1 MSHQDPTTD
10 RSALGPPPKRVSR
23 RALIAAAGLTAG
35 GVIAAAVI
43 GSRER
48 PQAKL
53 SDRVTAKRVDGE
65 VPLREPG
72 DERWIQAQPVLVQLT
87 PQQIALPRLPE
98 LAVETLEVDALHN
111 GEVLA
116 LRIAWE
122 DGVVDDV
129 DGLAMFRDAVAVQFP
144 MAAGAAPPPIT
155 MGAPGAP
162 VHVLQWRATW
172 ERDIGDRAEVEDVY
186 PFAVH
191 DVPPDDI
198 LPEDVAVLY
207 YPGRAVGNPLSE
219 LRRTTSIEEMVAEGF
234 GTVTVLPE
242 QRARG
247 RGVHDGT
254 RWHVSLGFPM
264 ARGVSG
270 APIEAGT
277 RWPVSFAVWL
287 GDKGNR
293 GARKQFAD
301 WIDLE
306 LEA

>member
-1 MSHQDPTTD
+1 MDV
-10 RSALGPPPKRVSR
+10 RRERRVSR
-23 RALIAAAGLTAG
+23 RALLAAAGVTAG

-48 PQAKL
+48 PRAEL
-53 SDRVTAKRVDGE
+53 GERVTASRIEGE
-65 VPLREPG
+65 VPLRDPES
-72 DERWIQAQPVLVQLT
+72 ERWIGATPVLVPLT
-87 PQQIALPRLPE
+87 PQQIATPRLAE
-98 LAVETLEVDALHN
+98 LAVDTLEVDALHN
-111 GEVLA
+111 GEALA
-116 LRIAWE
+116 LRLTWD

-129 DGLAMFRDAVAVQFP
+129 DGLAMFRDAAAVQLP
-144 MAAGAAPPPIT
+144 MVAGPSPPPIT
-155 MGAPGAP
+155 MGSPGAP
-162 VHVLQWRATW
+162 VHILQWRATW

-198 LPEDVAVLY
+198 LPEDAAVLY
-207 YPGRAVGNPLSE
+207 YPGRAAGNPLSE
-219 LRRTTSIEEMVAEGF
+219 LHRTTSIEEMVAEGF
-234 GTVTVLPE
+234 GSVTVLPE

-247 RGVHDGT
+247 RGVHDGA
-254 RWHVSLGFPM
+254 RWRVSLGFPM

-270 APIEAGT
+270 AAIEPGS
-277 RWPVSFAVWL
+277 RWPVSFAVWV
-287 GDKGNR
+287 GNRGNR